1 MKFWVKFKIFDEIW
15 NCGWNLKLWTKFEIL
30 YWKLI
35 NWFLISN
42 NLSWLKVLTH
52 KFPTPFLI
60 DKNILIL
67 VREMRSFPT
76 SFYQQQPTSPQRA
89 SSGFGSIS
97 GSPCNPYSTFPTYG
111 GPSAFPAH
119 HTAASPLATTNNGDQ
134 SLWTSPY
141 AAAYA
146 QQFQQNH
153 AAYAGSAA
161 GNPSNSHLY
170 NTPLHTLSATSGTG
184 SSYSPQSSIFQS
196 QSQSTLSLPSTH
208 QDQLSNQSSF
218 ATGKI

>member
-1 MKFWVKFKIFDEIW
+1 
-15 NCGWNLKLWTKFEIL
+15 
-30 YWKLI
+30 
-35 NWFLISN
+35 
-42 NLSWLKVLTH
+42 
-52 KFPTPFLI
+52 
-60 DKNILIL
+60 
-67 VREMRSFPT
+67 MRSFPA

-111 GPSAFPAH
+111 GPSTFPSH

-153 AAYAGSAA
+153 AAYAGTA
-161 GNPSNSHLY
+161 GQTNAHLY
-170 NTPLHTLSATSGTG
+170 NTPLHTLSATSGAG
-184 SSYSPQSSIFQS
+184 SYSPQSSIFQTS
-196 QSQSTLSLPSTH
+196 QTQSTLSLPSTGGH
-208 QDQLSNQSSF
+208 QDQLSSNQSSF
-218 ATGKI
+218 STGNF